1 MSIASPPG
9 KVSPR
14 GSLLARRLLGWLGWE
29 LHFDGLPSAQGVIVV
44 YPHTSNLD
52 FPVGLLAKWAMGFD
66 AHFLGKHTLFRIPLF
81 GTWLRWIGGVPVDRA
96 GAQGVVGQMAELLQ
110 AKKAQGTPCWL
121 AITPEGTRS
130 WRPAWRSG
138 FYRLALAAQ
147 VPVGLAVLDFG
158 RKQVRLVDFVSL
170 SGEVEADMARIA
182 RGFDGA
188 PGCRPALAAP
198 IRLDSPKDDA

>member
-9 KVSPR
+9 RVSPR
-14 GSLLARRLLGWLGWE
+14 GSLLARRLLGWLGWQ

-44 YPHTSNLD
+44 YPHTSNWD

-81 GTWLRWIGGVPVDRA
+81 GAWLRWIGGVPVDRA
-96 GAQGVVGQMAELLQ
+96 GAQGVVGQMVELLQ
-110 AKKAQGTPCWL
+110 AKKAECTPCWL

-158 RKQVRLVDFVSL
+158 RKQVRLADFVSL

-188 PGCRPALAAP
+188 LGCRPALAAP
-198 IRLDSPKDDA
+198 IRLDAPKDDA